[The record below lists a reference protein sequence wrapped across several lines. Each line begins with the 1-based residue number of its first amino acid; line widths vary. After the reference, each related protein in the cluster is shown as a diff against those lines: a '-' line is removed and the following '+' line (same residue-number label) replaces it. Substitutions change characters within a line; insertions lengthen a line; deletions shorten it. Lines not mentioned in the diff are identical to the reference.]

1 MTNSNPDLYRRHP
14 LLIDTNDDGS
24 FWSDHHRRVDQDE
37 SYWLS
42 SAMRT
47 VASHRDEAAT
57 GAALRNLAGGATR
70 R

>member
-1 MTNSNPDLYRRHP
+1 MTNSNPDLFRRHS
-14 LLIDTNDDGS
+14 LLIDVNDDGS
-24 FWSDHHRRVDQDE
+24 FWSDHHRHIDQDE
-37 SYWLS
+37 GNWFS

-57 GAALRNLAGGATR
+57 GVALRNLAGGATR